1 MSKYIDV
8 DKIKWREEYQECRCH
23 NDRWEE
29 KVTRV
34 YKRDIDAMTPADVA
48 PVVHGHWII
57 HYGGSVEFRECS
69 ICHKSIRNS
78 IFSYCPFCGAKMDK
92 KGDSDND

>member
-8 DKIKWREEYQECRCH
+8 DKIPYRNEVIECKCH

-29 KVTRV
+29 KVTRA

-48 PVVHGHWII
+48 PVVHGHWI
-57 HYGGSVEFRECS
+57 SS
-69 ICHKSIRNS
+69 I
-78 IFSYCPFCGAKMDK
+78 SYSKVQYMWRLVFL
-92 KGDSDND
+92 